1 MCPINP
7 VLNVQRE
14 HNKGVT
20 AFSRGEQPIMTM
32 KMGHLLFN
40 IQEEMFA
47 LLHYS
52 YIITWVGSLA
62 LALVSIMRIQTQ
74 LEHFISLFWQNA
86 YMLLHHMRV
95 YKTYTLQEILS
106 FII

>member
-62 LALVSIMRIQTQ
+62 LALVSIMRIQT
-74 LEHFISLFWQNA
+74 HSWN
-86 YMLLHHMRV
+86 
-95 YKTYTLQEILS
+95 TS
-106 FII
+106 

>member
-1 MCPINP
+1 
-7 VLNVQRE
+7 
-14 HNKGVT
+14 
-20 AFSRGEQPIMTM
+20 MTM

-62 LALVSIMRIQTQ
+62 LA
-74 LEHFISLFWQNA
+74 
-86 YMLLHHMRV
+86 
-95 YKTYTLQEILS
+95 
-106 FII
+106 